1 MTNGDRGR
9 GSPRDTHWAN
19 NNGLGG
25 HPRSP
30 PPRDLHPH
38 PSPGYRGEPAPL
50 PPHHPLHHD
59 DRRRLDMPAYPGRAS
74 PYDRRGAP
82 PPLAPMS
89 AGSPHGGHGGR
100 ANGGGRASGPP
111 PPVSNK
117 DLIAAARAA
126 GLPMQ
131 GIDPSDPMSA
141 LLAAAKVTYTLKMFL
156 AKIVKALLTHS

>member
-1 MTNGDRGR
+1 
-9 GSPRDTHWAN
+9 
-19 NNGLGG
+19 
-25 HPRSP
+25 
-30 PPRDLHPH
+30 
-38 PSPGYRGEPAPL
+38 
-50 PPHHPLHHD
+50 
-59 DRRRLDMPAYPGRAS
+59 MPAYPGRAS

-89 AGSPHGGHGGR
+89 AGLPHGGHGGR
-100 ANGGGRASGPP
+100 TNGGGRVSGPP

-156 AKIVKALLTHS
+156 AKMVKALLTLYSLLDLLSIVQKNWE